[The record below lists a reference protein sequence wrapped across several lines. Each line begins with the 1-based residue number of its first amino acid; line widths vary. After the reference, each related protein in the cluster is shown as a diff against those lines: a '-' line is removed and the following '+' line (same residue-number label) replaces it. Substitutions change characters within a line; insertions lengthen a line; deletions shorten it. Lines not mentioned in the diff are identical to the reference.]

1 MSFIWNELLYEPLLK
16 LLVFFYNVIPG
27 NDLGIAIILLTILV
41 RLLML
46 PSSIKAS
53 RSQRKMQVLMPEL
66 NKMKEQHKGDQQAVA
81 KAQMDFYKQ
90 HKISPFSSCLP
101 LLVQLPIIFALFGVF
116 RAGLGEIDPSK
127 IYSFIKLPEILDTTF
142 LGLIDLASPDKFVL
156 PILAGASQFILSR
169 ITTST
174 SSSPG
179 PEQAI
184 TRQMTLILP
193 VMTVFFAMS
202 FPAGLALYWVVST
215 LFGIGQQVYVNR
227 EKEKEVIIRVKNEE
241 GGEGKNKEGA

>member
-1 MSFIWNELLYEPLLK
+1 
-16 LLVFFYNVIPG
+16 LVFFYNIIPG
-27 NDLGIAIILLTILV
+27 NDLGVAIILLTIIV

-46 PSSIKAS
+46 PSSIKSS
-53 RSQRKMQVLMPEL
+53 RSQRRMQKLMPEL
-66 NKMKEQHKGDQQAVA
+66 NKIKEQHKGDQQAVA

-116 RAGLGEIDPSK
+116 RAGLGEVDPSN
-127 IYSFIKLPEILDTTF
+127 IYAFIGLPEKLNTTF
-142 LGLIDLASPDKFVL
+142 LGLVDLSQPNKFVL
-156 PILAGASQFILSR
+156 PILAGVSQYILSK
-169 ITTST
+169 TTI
-174 SSSPG
+174 SSSSSSG

-184 TRQMTLILP
+184 TKQMTFILP

-227 EKEKEVIIRVKNEE
+227 EKEKEVTVKIKKAGEDENEE
-241 GGEGKNKEGA
+241 NKEEEKKKEES